1 MKNPGHIIP
10 VVMGMIFFL
19 VGLGLVFGG
28 VKYTISTK
36 EKISES
42 EVIMGEITEIHTW
55 YDSDGDSHHDVFVEY
70 EYDGKEYDRELNS
83 YSSSMY
89 EGKEIELYVRPDA
102 PGDATAVSMANFG
115 SYMLLGMGAIFAIV
129 GFFIMRTG
137 VKGLT
142 GSSVRRL
149 KKNGKAVYAT
159 VTNAYLDMSTEVNG
173 RSPYWLECKYEDTYT
188 GNTYLFRSEN
198 LWEMPDPYI
207 GQQILVYV
215 DVKDWKKY
223 HVDMDS
229 LKKPAGMVY
238 DYR

>member
-42 EVIMGEITEIHTW
+42 EVIMGEITEINTW

-89 EGKEIELYVRPDA
+89 EGKEIE
-102 PGDATAVSMANFG
+102 
-115 SYMLLGMGAIFAIV
+115 
-129 GFFIMRTG
+129 
-137 VKGLT
+137 
-142 GSSVRRL
+142 
-149 KKNGKAVYAT
+149 
-159 VTNAYLDMSTEVNG
+159 
-173 RSPYWLECKYEDTYT
+173 
-188 GNTYLFRSEN
+188 
-198 LWEMPDPYI
+198 
-207 GQQILVYV
+207 
-215 DVKDWKKY
+215 
-223 HVDMDS
+223 
-229 LKKPAGMVY
+229 
-238 DYR
+238 